1 MIKTRTETI
10 DGKTVSVTQLPG
22 RRALRLKTRLIK
34 IAAPVMG
41 KLFDSLPAEKKSK
54 RVSAG
59 TSFDISAAHVG
70 GALEKLAEHLAPDEY
85 ESLILETLSGT
96 RIDGAEITPVSF
108 DMIFGGELLFM
119 YKVFWFSLKV
129 QYEDFFENV
138 GIGNILSQVKIP
150 TQV

>member
-1 MIKTRTETI
+1 MIKTRSEAI

-34 IAAPVMG
+34 LAAPVMG
-41 KLFDSLPAEKKSK
+41 KLFDSLPTEKKGK
-54 RVSAG
+54 RASVG

-70 GALEKLAEHLAPDEY
+70 GALEKLAEYLTPDEY

-96 RIDGAEITPVSF
+96 RIDGTEITPVSF
-108 DMIFGGELLFM
+108 DMMFGGELLFM
-119 YKVFWFSLKV
+119 YKVFWFSLRV
-129 QYEDFFENV
+129 QYEDFFENS
-138 GIGNILSQVKIP
+138 GIGNILSQVKMP